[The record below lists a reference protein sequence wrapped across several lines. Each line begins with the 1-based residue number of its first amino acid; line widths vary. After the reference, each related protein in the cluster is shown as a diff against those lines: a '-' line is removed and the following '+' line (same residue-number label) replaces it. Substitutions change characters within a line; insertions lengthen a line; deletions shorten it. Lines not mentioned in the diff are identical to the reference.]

1 MPINSPLRPQ
11 TGFLVAVHR
20 NLRLSLF
27 ALLLLTT
34 PVTVGAA
41 AEPLVPQEAG
51 ATHEASEAEH
61 DAGWGPTIAKTIN
74 FAVLAG
80 ILVYF
85 LRTPFAGYL
94 TGRSETIRKD
104 LVDAASLRTSSER
117 QLAEVRERL
126 ARLPAEID
134 GLQRRGQEELAQ
146 ERVRLADAT
155 ARERDRVLERTR
167 REIDAQFRAARR
179 ELLEH
184 VADLSMKLARTRIE
198 REITPEDQSRLIE
211 RYASEVRP

>member
-1 MPINSPLRPQ
+1 M
-11 TGFLVAVHR
+11 VAVLHR
-20 NLRLSLF
+20 LRLSLF

-34 PVTVGAA
+34 PVTIGAA

-51 ATHEASEAEH
+51 AGHDTGEAEH

-85 LRTPFAGYL
+85 LKTPLTGYL
-94 TGRSETIRKD
+94 TGRSETIRKA
-104 LVDAASLRTSSER
+104 LVDAASLRTSSEA
-117 QLAEVRERL
+117 QLAEVRDRL
-126 ARLPAEID
+126 TRLPAEID

-146 ERVRLADAT
+146 ERVRLAETT

-167 REIDAQFRAARR
+167 REIDTQFRAARR

-184 VADLSMKLARTRIE
+184 VADLSMTLAKTRIE